1 MSVRRTYHHLEG
13 RGRLPSEYE
22 IATSRLLYYPERGY
36 AVRTAVAAFQNLHQG
51 TSSLRCGDWD
61 TFQDPRATTYTR
73 YTRIQR
79 EKELF
84 VDGLLRSI
92 EHGDHDK
99 KLDPRWLWTLER
111 SLPVLL
117 YPGHALQ
124 MISAYVGQMI
134 PSGRVLMVSLFQAA
148 DEMRRVQRLA
158 YRVRMLEKA
167 HPGFGR
173 EGKAYWLSE
182 PDLQP
187 LRRLI
192 ETLLVTYDPG
202 EAFVATNLVLKPLFD
217 RFVTTTLS
225 RRAVDEGDALFA
237 GVLRSLGEDS
247 QWHRDW
253 AAALARRLC
262 EETPDNEAAMR
273 AIVRRFKPEARLAVQ
288 GLEKAAGLTRGSS
301 LEETTD
307 FDADQRELLTAVGL
321 DESDGREHD
330 QRMSLE
336 EANP

>member
-1 MSVRRTYHHLEG
+1 MNGRRTYHHLEG

-22 IATSRLLYYPERGY
+22 IASSRLLYYPGRGF
-36 AVRTAVAAFQNLHQG
+36 AVRTEVADFQSLHQG
-51 TSSLRCGDWD
+51 TSSLRCSDWD
-61 TFQDPRATTYTR
+61 KFHDPRATTYTR

-84 VDGLLRSI
+84 VDGLFRSI
-92 EHGDHDK
+92 EHGEHDK

-124 MISAYVGQMI
+124 MLSAYVGQMI
-134 PSGRVLMVSLFQAA
+134 PSGRVLMASLFQAA

-173 EGKAYWLSE
+173 EGKAYWLTE

-202 EAFVATNLVLKPLFD
+202 DAFVATNLVFKPLFD
-217 RFVTTTLS
+217 RFVATTLS

-247 QWHRDW
+247 AWHRDW
-253 AAALARRLC
+253 AAALSRLLC
-262 EETPDNEAAMR
+262 EDSDNVNAMR
-273 AIVRRFKPEARLAVQ
+273 AVVRRFEPEARLAVQ
-288 GLEKAAGLTRGSS
+288 GLEKAVGFTRGSS
-301 LEETTD
+301 LEETSD
-307 FDADQRELLTAVGL
+307 FDADQRELLAALGL
-321 DESDGREHD
+321 DVSDASPHE
-330 QRMSLE
+330 QRFGME